1 MNDAPKKL
9 YRSRTDRIIAGV
21 CGGLGEFFNIDPV
34 LFRIVFI
41 VLLFTGGSGFLIYLV
56 MMLIIPK
63 ENEGAGIDLNKEK
76 VKETLKESAEN
87 IKREAEEMKHRMN
100 RSEGRSG
107 KTGKLFALFLIAVGL
122 VAFLHEIFP
131 MPWFRMNFIGPL
143 VVMFIG
149 FLILFRN

>member
-107 KTGKLFALFLIAVGL
+107 KPESFSLYSLLPWGLSLFCTKF
-122 VAFLHEIFP
+122 FP
-131 MPWFRMNFIGPL
+131 CPGSA
-143 VVMFIG
+143 
-149 FLILFRN
+149 